1 MKYSVSV
8 ILLCLCIQ
16 SANAMGLFRKHHSD
30 YSPPPHTDPAVIPP
44 IPEPET
50 YVFIGVGVAAV
61 IWLARRK
68 KK

>member
-1 MKYSVSV
+1 
-8 ILLCLCIQ
+8 
-16 SANAMGLFRKHHSD
+16 MGLFRKHHSD
-30 YSPPPHTDPAVIPP
+30 YSPPRYTDPAVIPP